1 MKISTPILATMALL
15 AMAAF
20 SVPGALAEQ
29 SIVTSITDS
38 SLHASQPVDVEK
50 ASWAP
55 VRALKVKDLPQQ
67 QGKHDNGNPQ
77 HHHQHPNKNA
87 AKQGHHRA
95 LGQGPVA
102 TPASTTTSNTNVTPA
117 PTKPKPTPAATT
129 TKATPAPTKPKTV
142 APCHTTPKPKATPAS
157 TKSTPTPTN
166 VKPNVTPCPTKPT
179 PTATKPNTATSTSS
193 DVQQKTRNLRDGQAK
208 HQ

>member
-95 LGQGPVA
+95 L
-102 TPASTTTSNTNVTPA
+102 A

-166 VKPNVTPCPTKPT
+166 VKPNVTPAPTKPT